1 MTDAHNRAGQTVLTS
16 TEERL
21 TPGAGW
27 KERPGK
33 AGFMSAGSLAG
44 EEKKGY
50 TEQM

>member
-1 MTDAHNRAGQTVLTS
+1 MTDAHNRAGHTVLTG

-27 KERPGK
+27 KETGK

>member
-1 MTDAHNRAGQTVLTS
+1 MTDAHNRAGHTVLTS

-33 AGFMSAGSLAG
+33 TGSMSAGSLTG
-44 EEKKGY
+44 EEK
-50 TEQM
+50 ERLH